1 MTFGRVRGPST
12 SATAWT
18 CGPWPRRVRRDRR
31 GRPRA
36 STTASGLRDAFHDP
50 RHGARFV
57 VRRAALRTV
66 LARYVGAAGGPA
78 VPARGRGAPATVAP
92 AADLVERG
100 RRRRPRVVRV
110 ARRDLLGID
119 VERLREVPEHAEIA
133 ARYLAADDAAA
144 VAAATDEP
152 ARRLA
157 FFRGWTRLE
166 ALSKALDGGVY
177 RHVERR
183 TAAGPRV
190 AEGGIEPLLF
200 TPRPPFV
207 RAGETSPPTDFVAAA
222 TDARGPRRVHARAE
236 RLSQSPPAARG
247 DPHARGT
254 TRGNSS
260 SSVRAR
266 TPGARAAITG
276 SPAPRRCTT

>member
-1 MTFGRVRGPST
+1 MAERSPPPPFPTPALPVMTFGPAPAGPLDVGDGVDVW
-12 SATAWT
+12 AVALDAAAD
-18 CGPWPRRVRRDRR
+18 VVEA
-31 GRPRA
+31 GRALLDDGERA
-36 STTASGLRDAFHDP
+36 RAARFHDP

-66 LARYVGAAGGPA
+66 LARYVGAAPTALRFRRVGE
-78 VPARGRGAPATVAP
+78 ARPRLVEP
-92 AADLVERG
+92 AADLVWSAADADDLALFAL
-100 RRRRPRVVRV
+100 
-110 ARRDLLGID
+110 ARRDPLGID

-144 VAAATDEP
+144 VAAATDEL

-190 AEGGIEPLLF
+190 AEGGIEPLVF

-207 RAGETSPPTDFVAAA
+207 RAGETSPPADFVAALA
-222 TDARGPRRVHARAE
+222 TDARGPRRAFAFPDGRRTFDLPE
-236 RLSQSPPAARG
+236 
-247 DPHARGT
+247 
-254 TRGNSS
+254 
-260 SSVRAR
+260 VRR
-266 TPGARAAITG
+266 
-276 SPAPRRCTT
+276 